1 MRCGISG
8 LDGSGPLMQKISL
21 ESGRTH
27 LSQSLNDPGHVHS
40 RSSHMAKKSTFEK
53 HFAENTAI
61 SSQKQHK
68 TLLKQQKSSIL
79 VISKFLWK
87 YWGKVVP
94 IHLVCP
100 FLTLDRP
107 QNRLQIDFLIKSKKV
122 SLLTF
127 FVHTYT
133 DAMQNILRQI
143 YSYRMI

>member
-1 MRCGISG
+1 MRCRISG

-27 LSQSLNDPGHVHS
+27 LSQSLNDPGHVHIMS
-40 RSSHMAKKSTFEK
+40 YHMAKKSIFEK

-87 YWGKVVP
+87 YWKKLVP
-94 IHLVCP
+94 THLVCP
-100 FLTLDRP
+100 FPTLDRP

-122 SLLTF
+122 SLFTF

-133 DAMQNILRQI
+133 DAMQNILRPI
-143 YSYRMI
+143 YSWGVV